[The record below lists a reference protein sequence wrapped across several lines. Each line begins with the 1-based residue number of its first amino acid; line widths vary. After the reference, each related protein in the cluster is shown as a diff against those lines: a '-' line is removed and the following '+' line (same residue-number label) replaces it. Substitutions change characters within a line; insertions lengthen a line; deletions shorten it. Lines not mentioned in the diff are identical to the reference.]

1 MEIGIMFNECECRT
15 KIYAEC
21 TSSST
26 WLVHNSPNNDIPSQ
40 LNPFVIHGD
49 NLCIVIP
56 QNGVSNENL
65 IALQNNSK
73 HCIKYEWDNFESLDL
88 PCIITVEPQSG
99 YLKAGFTK
107 LFHII
112 VKSGG
117 HAVQMHLIPMK
128 CNIYQYNNEVFREY
142 LVPDGYFE
150 YNDRGF
156 YEKVRYNLCRMTVF
170 EFTMF
175 EYFVLG
181 SLGFFHKKARFL
193 VYKPPPPPIT
203 LMLL

>member
-1 MEIGIMFNECECRT
+1 MTLLNPQMEIGIIFNECECKT

-21 TSSST
+21 TSNTNSYYNCAS

-56 QNGVSNENL
+56 QNGISNENL

-73 HCIKYEWDNFESLDL
+73 HCIKYEWDDFDTLDL
-88 PCIITVEPQSG
+88 PCNITVMPHTGFIKS
-99 YLKAGFTK
+99 GFTK

-112 VKSGG
+112 VKSCG
-117 HAVQMHLIPMK
+117 HAVQLHLMPLK
-128 CNIYQYNNEVFREY
+128 LNIYRYDNEVFREY

-150 YNDRGF
+150 YNDRGY
-156 YEKVRYNLCRMTVF
+156 YEKVSCGVF
-170 EFTMF
+170 LTP
-175 EYFVLG
+175 LDDAT
-181 SLGFFHKKARFL
+181 HKQF
-193 VYKPPPPPIT
+193 ISFN
-203 LMLL
+203 